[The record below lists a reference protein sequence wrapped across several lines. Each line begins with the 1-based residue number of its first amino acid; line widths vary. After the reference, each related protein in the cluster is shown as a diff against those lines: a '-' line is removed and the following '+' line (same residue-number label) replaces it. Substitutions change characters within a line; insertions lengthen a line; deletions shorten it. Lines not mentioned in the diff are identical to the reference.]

1 MKEMIENIIL
11 NYMCMFISVIFIEC
25 FTSESNLTKIYEYT
39 CASALLEQILTQK
52 YNFDCAKFEPYM
64 VSLLQFGR
72 LKNDFQYIMLFILCM
87 CSLVSFDMTVTYETF
102 TRLIKQFLLLYVLSI
117 IIKVVIVILLSGK
130 NHDS

>member
-1 MKEMIENIIL
+1 
-11 NYMCMFISVIFIEC
+11 
-25 FTSESNLTKIYEYT
+25 
-39 CASALLEQILTQK
+39 
-52 YNFDCAKFEPYM
+52 M

>member
-1 MKEMIENIIL
+1 
-11 NYMCMFISVIFIEC
+11 
-25 FTSESNLTKIYEYT
+25 
-39 CASALLEQILTQK
+39 
-52 YNFDCAKFEPYM
+52 
-64 VSLLQFGR
+64 
-72 LKNDFQYIMLFILCM
+72 MLFILCM